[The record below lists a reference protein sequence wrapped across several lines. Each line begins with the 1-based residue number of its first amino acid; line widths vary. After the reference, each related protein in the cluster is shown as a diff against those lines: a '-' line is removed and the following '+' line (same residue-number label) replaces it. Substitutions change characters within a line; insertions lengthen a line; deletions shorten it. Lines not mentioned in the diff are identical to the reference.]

1 MTTTSFYWH
10 DYETFGIDP
19 ALDRPSQFAGLRTD
33 TEFNPIE
40 KPLVIYCRLAADSL
54 PHPDACL
61 ITGITP
67 QTVEQHGVCEAE
79 FIARIHEQ
87 MSRPNTCSLGYNTLR
102 FDDEVTRH
110 CLYRNFYDP
119 YAREW
124 QNGNSRW
131 DLIDTVR
138 AAQALRPEGIQW
150 PVTEALEHNAPP
162 SPSFRLDQL
171 TIANGITHEAAH
183 DAVSDVYAT
192 LGMAQLLNKVQPKL
206 YQFLQAHRF
215 KQEASDLLQLGRFKP
230 VVHVSS
236 KYSAR
241 NNCLAIVLPICKHP
255 TNANGIIVYDL
266 SYDPEPLLSLSAEEI
281 KYRLY
286 TPSKDLLDGETRVPL
301 KTVHTNK
308 CPVLAPINVIRTEDA
323 CRLALDLDLCYA
335 RIAIIKAAI
344 GLSEKITAVFGFP
357 DNATESVDPDLAI
370 YRGGFFT
377 DADKQKMAKIRA
389 STPDQLALSKFNF
402 TDARLAE
409 MLFRYRARNYPETL
423 SQAEATQWREFCVNR
438 LTGKVKGAGITLANY
453 FARLA
458 ALKTEN
464 ANIELICALEDYA
477 RDKMQQL
484 NMG

>member
-1 MTTTSFYWH
+1 
-10 DYETFGIDP
+10 
-19 ALDRPSQFAGLRTD
+19 
-33 TEFNPIE
+33 
-40 KPLVIYCRLAADSL
+40 
-54 PHPDACL
+54 
-61 ITGITP
+61 
-67 QTVEQHGVCEAE
+67 
-79 FIARIHEQ
+79 
-87 MSRPNTCSLGYNTLR
+87 
-102 FDDEVTRH
+102 
-110 CLYRNFYDP
+110 
-119 YAREW
+119 
-124 QNGNSRW
+124 
-131 DLIDTVR
+131 
-138 AAQALRPEGIQW
+138 
-150 PVTEALEHNAPP
+150 
-162 SPSFRLDQL
+162 
-171 TIANGITHEAAH
+171 
-183 DAVSDVYAT
+183 
-192 LGMAQLLNKVQPKL
+192 LLNKVQPKL